1 MKCFINCTVGLVF
14 LIANLYCMF
23 SVDKSNK
30 KDKFFK
36 TLNLELQNKYT
47 KIVEE
52 RRKIYYQGFI
62 LGILLSFLMVLI
74 GSTFKKN
81 VSNQTVVCTVLTV
94 TLVTNYLYYILAPK
108 SDWIILYLDS
118 MKEREG
124 WLDIHRTMQVKYHT
138 GLVLGLIA
146 VMAFSN
152 GSCYMR
158 KQLKKRN

>member
-1 MKCFINCTVGLVF
+1 MKCFINCSIGLVF
-14 LIANLYCMF
+14 LIANFYCMF
-23 SVDKSNK
+23 SVDKSK
-30 KDKFFK
+30 RKDKFFK

-47 KIVEE
+47 KIIEE

-74 GSTFKKN
+74 SSTFKKN
-81 VSNQTVVCTVLTV
+81 LSNQQVVCTVLTV

-124 WLDIHRTMQVKYHT
+124 WLDIYRSMQVKYHT

-146 VMAFSN
+146 VMAFAN

>member
-23 SVDKSNK
+23 SVDKSDK

-81 VSNQTVVCTVLTV
+81 LSNQTVVCTVLTV

-124 WLDIHRTMQVKYHT
+124 WLDIYRTMQVKYHT
-138 GLVLGLIA
+138 GLLLGLIA
-146 VMAFSN
+146 VMAFAN